1 MDADYERENNP
12 GGTRQCIF
20 NGRRVVFC
28 YGDEENARI
37 YAVHLTT
44 ANQSEIR
51 RAHLVSAAHEP
62 KLWELRQIA
71 AVDNLHKDL
80 RMQDQIAEK
89 VQVGSKKVIHIRKND
104 FKAKSDL

>member
-1 MDADYERENNP
+1 MDRIMKGKIIRAGQDSASSME
-12 GGTRQCIF
+12 GALS
-20 NGRRVVFC
+20 FC

-51 RAHLVSAAHEP
+51 RAHLVSVTHES